1 MEFLIGDKA
10 EYSKKITD
18 EYINS
23 TALWSGDNNPIH
35 ISDEY
40 AGKTRFGQ
48 RIAHGLV
55 CLGMVSN
62 VVGNTLPGEGSILI
76 NQTINYMKPVFID
89 DIIKC
94 TVEIENIEK
103 NDFYLK
109 YICTN
114 QHGDTVLHGKIKLRY
129 LPQAE

>member
-1 MEFLIGDKA
+1 M
-10 EYSKKITD
+10 KITE

-40 AGKTRFGQ
+40 ASKTRFGR
-48 RIAHGLV
+48 RIAHGLI

-62 VVGNTLPGEGSILI
+62 VVGNKLPGEGSILL
-76 NQTINYMKPVFID
+76 NQSIDYLKPVFIG

-94 TVEIENIEK
+94 NVEIEGIERT
-103 NDFYLK
+103 NCYLK
-109 YICTN
+109 YLCTN
-114 QHGDTVLHGKIKLRY
+114 QDDDIVLQGKIKLKY
-129 LPQAE
+129 LPQEN